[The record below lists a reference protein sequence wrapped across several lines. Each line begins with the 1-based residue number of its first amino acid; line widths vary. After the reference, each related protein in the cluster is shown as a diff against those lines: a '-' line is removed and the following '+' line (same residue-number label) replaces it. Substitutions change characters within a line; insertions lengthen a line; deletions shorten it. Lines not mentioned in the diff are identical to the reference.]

1 MKFDP
6 IIISHLHKELL
17 VTMVVYTSVICSVHF
32 ILILQMSE
40 QRLREVEFITWLGR
54 DEIYTCE
61 MMSKWH
67 RSD

>member
-17 VTMVVYTSVICSVHF
+17 VTMVVYTSAICSVHF

-40 QRLREVEFITWLGR
+40 QRLREVEFIT
-54 DEIYTCE
+54 
-61 MMSKWH
+61 
-67 RSD
+67 